1 MKQHLDG
8 DEGDVDCVTS
18 TGLVQIDDVLAREV
32 NNESRGKRK

>member
-18 TGLVQIDDVLAREV
+18 TGLVRRRARE
-32 NNESRGKRK
+32 RGEQ